1 MTHPNK
7 KIFIAFFFLIFNIIF
22 CNSLSFK
29 SKRISNS
36 DSKKIE
42 ELLGVI
48 YRSFEDNDWREIENL
63 FYKNKLN
70 IYIESNQIIE
80 NYNNYNYLG
89 KIHNINEIQLYQA
102 YRNKAGKIIKKMEV
116 SKDFDSQSYDYPI
129 GNIYYIK
136 INVEYENLKTN
147 EYFFI
152 VKTEE
157 KFKIYELKIV
167 LL

>member
-36 DSKKIE
+36 DSKEIE
-42 ELLGVI
+42 ALLEVI

-70 IYIESNQIIE
+70 ICIESNQIIE

-89 KIHNINEIQLYQA
+89 KIHNINEIRFDINGLYF
-102 YRNKAGKIIKKMEV
+102 GKRKR
-116 SKDFDSQSYDYPI
+116 
-129 GNIYYIK
+129 
-136 INVEYENLKTN
+136 
-147 EYFFI
+147 
-152 VKTEE
+152 
-157 KFKIYELKIV
+157 
-167 LL
+167 